1 MTQASRRR
9 VSRTAI
15 RREQFHDRSKPS
27 RSSLVRPFSI
37 SLTSNSSGIIA
48 SVRGKRGV
56 MTAFPRSFVTPFANA
71 DGRNGPGLPRASL
84 QESASISL
92 RRAKSNA
99 ATLA

>member
-1 MTQASRRR
+1 
-9 VSRTAI
+9 
-15 RREQFHDRSKPS
+15 
-27 RSSLVRPFSI
+27 
-37 SLTSNSSGIIA
+37 
-48 SVRGKRGV
+48 